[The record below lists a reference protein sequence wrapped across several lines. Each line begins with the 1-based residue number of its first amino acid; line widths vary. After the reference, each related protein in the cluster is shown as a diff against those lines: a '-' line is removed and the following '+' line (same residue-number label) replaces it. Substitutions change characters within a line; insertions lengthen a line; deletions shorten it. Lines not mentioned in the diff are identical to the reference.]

1 MWQTIEEL
9 DPATLDTHLFA
20 LKNWKILK
28 LLDEPSCALIHF
40 ALKSR
45 RTFFAFV
52 FHWQMCVFLFGI
64 GKE

>member
-45 RTFFAFV
+45 RTFFDLSFIDR
-52 FHWQMCVFLFGI
+52 CVFFYLG
-64 GKE
+64 